1 MPESTLKWQAF
12 NHKKPYFIAT
22 VLSLVVGVAAIG
34 FLFDKLT
41 GVKKAALDKIT
52 PQVEDQTRRSE
63 QLKRV
68 LTDLKKQQGD
78 LEQLVGYIN
87 DRYYWAD
94 VLSELRQALIRAEA
108 NTSSRFGTPTGIW
121 IEQIITSGQKTEGSP
136 DTAAFS
142 PTPGAIVGATPGQ
155 MSEEQRR
162 FRARYGL
169 SDAPAAA
176 PAAAPTPDMTPAAGG
191 GTNIVGSPM
200 FGTNGVLTL
209 VCRAIN
215 LNEKTGQP
223 AANQTVAFQVQTEIA
238 NSALFDPATRT
249 TGELGAVEAPGTF
262 TFTIAAKLKKP
273 LKL

>member
-1 MPESTLKWQAF
+1 
-12 NHKKPYFIAT
+12 
-22 VLSLVVGVAAIG
+22 

-52 PQVEDQTRRSE
+52 PQVEDQTCRSE

-142 PTPGAIVGATPGQ
+142 PTPTPMAGQTPGQ

-162 FRARYGL
+162 FRPR
-169 SDAPAAA
+169 
-176 PAAAPTPDMTPAAGG
+176 
-191 GTNIVGSPM
+191 
-200 FGTNGVLTL
+200 
-209 VCRAIN
+209 
-215 LNEKTGQP
+215 
-223 AANQTVAFQVQTEIA
+223 
-238 NSALFDPATRT
+238 
-249 TGELGAVEAPGTF
+249 
-262 TFTIAAKLKKP
+262 
-273 LKL
+273 